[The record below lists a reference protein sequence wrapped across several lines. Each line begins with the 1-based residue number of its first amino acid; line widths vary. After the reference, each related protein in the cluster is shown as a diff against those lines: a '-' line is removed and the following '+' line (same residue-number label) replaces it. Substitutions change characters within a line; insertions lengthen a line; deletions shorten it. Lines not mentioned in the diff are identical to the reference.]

1 MQHDNEVAF
10 FGRAA
15 KCVALHLGVTKAH
28 ILGDFG
34 VKQAKL
40 LTDAERKRL
49 TAVIDSKRHAVRNH
63 TAVALSF
70 YAGLRACEIAA
81 LRIGDVYDDAGAVR
95 DTFYLTAAQTKGSAG
110 NTVLVNKR
118 LAAALKRYAAAYPK
132 RIQQP
137 NSPIMYSAKGGS
149 FTAQTVVNLF
159 QHLYRA
165 AAVAGASS
173 HSGRRQFVTE
183 LADKGVNARVVQAL
197 ARHKHLNTT
206 MRYIDLNE
214 NKMRA
219 AVELVNY

>member
-1 MQHDNEVAF
+1 M
-10 FGRAA
+10 
-15 KCVALHLGVTKAH
+15 
-28 ILGDFG
+28 
-34 VKQAKL
+34 KQAKL

-49 TAVIDSKRHAVRNH
+49 AAVIDSKRYATRNH

-70 YAGLRACEIAA
+70 YAGLRACEIAGLLISDA
-81 LRIGDVYDDAGAVR
+81 FDDSGAVR
-95 DTFYLTAAQTKGSAG
+95 DTIYLRAAQTKGATG

-118 LAAALKRYAAAYPK
+118 LAAALKRYAATYPN
-132 RIQQP
+132 RVQQP
-137 NSPIMYSAKGGS
+137 KTPLMFSAKGNG

-159 QHLYRA
+159 KILYRA
-165 AAVAGASS
+165 AAVDGASS

-214 NKMRA
+214 NKLRA
-219 AVELVNY
+219 AVELVN